1 MNDLSSEQTRF
12 KTIPNQR
19 NYSYSKNATLRQ
31 LQLRMLN
38 SLSKSPVVKLGRNYS
53 KKDSQESD
61 NYNKYLD
68 KVNTS
73 LSKYQ
78 INFSRERFA
87 EIENENDLGPNQKF
101 MDKEGKQLIKKI
113 YSQNK
118 IFEQNFPSSN
128 DNIKVKVVIPEQAY
142 PNPYQSLGVIK
153 SNRYL
158 YDEISKD
165 FLYRQSDLF
174 NKKIIDIEKFKK
186 N

>member
-1 MNDLSSEQTRF
+1 MLEYIYRIDSRRYLYLWGKTEDLE
-12 KTIPNQR
+12 IINQR

-78 INFSRERFA
+78 INFS
-87 EIENENDLGPNQKF
+87 KF
-101 MDKEGKQLIKKI
+101 FLI
-113 YSQNK
+113 Y
-118 IFEQNFPSSN
+118 
-128 DNIKVKVVIPEQAY
+128 
-142 PNPYQSLGVIK
+142 
-153 SNRYL
+153 
-158 YDEISKD
+158 
-165 FLYRQSDLF
+165 
-174 NKKIIDIEKFKK
+174 
-186 N
+186 